1 MPLLN
6 VKAPSLPKIP
16 PLPSLSSPQLP
27 STGSIASAVSDAR
40 AKVVRTMSTFTTGSN
55 SDDEDADVAEAPA
68 LEPVYIVLRPLNL
81 SEAPQAYLKRLARV
95 VKAIEFEKYL
105 ILQHWGVLIGERY
118 YHLHIN
124 DETQK
129 ISVSMVPFIHVDKHE
144 RHTIKVPIWRTR
156 LTHDERV
163 GVAVGIIKA
172 MGNFESEADV
182 EITDEEGN
190 LVTSPADR
198 ERYRMQGR
206 YISSPLAEHNL
217 FRGKYNALSNN
228 CIHFTR
234 HYIFDQVLTR
244 RKELKHFATNIQW
257 AVGKWCEM
265 GCKRG
270 PVELTKFLSELLG
283 IANPFSFTPEKGSR
297 LLIKLLSI
305 FLNIE
310 YNPILD
316 RKLVDEGKPADEA
329 LEEVSDEPVSDAV
342 ETEKGDQELPIPEI
356 LPGDDE
362 ETC

>member
-27 STGSIASAVSDAR
+27 STGSIASAVNDAR
-40 AKVVRTMSTFTTGSN
+40 AKVVRTMSTFTTGSD
-55 SDDEDADVAEAPA
+55 SDDEDADAAEAPA

-144 RHTIKVPIWRTR
+144 RHTIKIPIWRTG

-172 MGNFESEADV
+172 MGKFHSEAEV
-182 EITDEEGN
+182 EIIDEEGS
-190 LVTSPADR
+190 LITSPTDR
-198 ERYRMQGR
+198 ERYTMQG
-206 YISSPLAEHNL
+206 
-217 FRGKYNALSNN
+217 
-228 CIHFTR
+228 R
-234 HYIFDQVLTR
+234 HYIFDQILTR
-244 RKELKHFATNIQW
+244 RKELKHFGTNIQW
-257 AVGKWCEM
+257 AVGKWREM
-265 GCKRG
+265 GCQRG

-316 RKLVDEGKPADEA
+316 RKLIDEGKPADEA

-342 ETEKGDQELPIPEI
+342 ETEKDDQELPIPEI

-362 ETC
+362 EAC